1 MFPIHDLFVKPLLR
15 EATPAGWRL
24 PVLRYADHLLRRF
37 GLAEE
42 LELEPGQ
49 SLGPQLRLVAD
60 EVWALVEGRAEFT
73 WEDRRP
79 GSPTQGSQHSLRCE
93 QPTLVLAPF
102 GVTFGCR
109 ALEGPARLIR
119 LASHAPDEID
129 DLGTP

>member
-1 MFPIHDLFVKPLLR
+1 MFPIHDLFVKPLSR
-15 EATPAGWRL
+15 EDTPAGRRL
-24 PVLRYADHLLRRF
+24 SVLRYSDHLLRRF

-42 LELEPGQ
+42 LELEAGQ
-49 SLGPQLRLVAD
+49 ALGPQLRLVAD
-60 EVWALVEGRAEFT
+60 EVWALVEGRVEFT

-79 GSPTQGSQHSLRCE
+79 GSPSQGSRHSLHCE

-102 GVTFGCR
+102 GVAFGCR